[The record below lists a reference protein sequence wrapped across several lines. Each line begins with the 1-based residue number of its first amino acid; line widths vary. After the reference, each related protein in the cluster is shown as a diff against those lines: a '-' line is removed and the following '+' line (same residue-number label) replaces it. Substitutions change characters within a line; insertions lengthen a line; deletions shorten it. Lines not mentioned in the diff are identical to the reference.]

1 MFMNKTQFK
10 KMVKKAFNGS
20 GLKVGYIYGG
30 LVVSG
35 NGWVSWTE
43 SGSIPNWVKA
53 AVVEYAGQM
62 PDGGELLEA
71 KKGEPVQYL
80 IADSPYYNLPER
92 FKGAKLPYRDTEVVL
107 QLPYRELR
115 FFQENKGKIA
125 AMPLAL
131 FSMID
136 FSQLEGES
144 RPMGPSLMDDR
155 MLVWKNECSAF
166 AAATLTTDDE
176 RALRIEKA
184 LEGVDFWKEGE

>member
-62 PDGGELLEA
+62 PGGGELLEA

-80 IADSPYYNLPER
+80 VADSPYYNLPEH
-92 FKGAKLPYRDTEVVL
+92 FKEAKFPYRDTEVAL
-107 QLPYRELR
+107 QYPYGELR
-115 FFQENKGKIA
+115 FFQGNKGGIT

-144 RPMGPSLMDDR
+144 RPMGPSLTGDR

-166 AAATLTTDDE
+166 AAATVTTDDE

-184 LEGVDFWKEGE
+184 LEGVDFWKEGK